1 MSPANHRHERV
12 GEEIAHEINALLV
25 GELKDP
31 RLEGMVVA
39 SEVRVQPDMKHA
51 RVFINVKG
59 TNKEQSDAI
68 KALEHA
74 SGYIRRELVE
84 RLQLRRVPELPRN
97 RACSGEW
104 RHRRR
109 RRASGRSTAWAQ
121 AEVRGKCSWCARP
134 NHSLRRLP
142 IPKHPCKGFSRL
154 RKCIALRPKPPFLL
168 CLACFTWEITSAKRS
183 GGGPHG
189 NDNER

>member
-12 GEEIAHEINALLV
+12 GEEIAHEINTLLV

-39 SEVRVQPDMKHA
+39 SEVRLQPDMKHA

-84 RLQLRRVPELPRN
+84 RLQLRRVPELHFTLDLSQEHVERI
-97 RACSGEW
+97 E
-104 RHRRR
+104 
-109 RRASGRSTAWAQ
+109 Q
-121 AEVRGKCSWCARP
+121 LLKEVK
-134 NHSLRRLP
+134 
-142 IPKHPCKGFSRL
+142 KD
-154 RKCIALRPKPPFLL
+154 KP
-168 CLACFTWEITSAKRS
+168 SA
-183 GGGPHG
+183 PQ
-189 NDNER
+189 E